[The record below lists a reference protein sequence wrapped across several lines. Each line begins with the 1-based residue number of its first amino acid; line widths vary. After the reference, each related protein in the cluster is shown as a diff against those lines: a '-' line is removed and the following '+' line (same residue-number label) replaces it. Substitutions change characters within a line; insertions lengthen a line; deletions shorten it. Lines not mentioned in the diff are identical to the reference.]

1 MTLIILFIKGRGYRA
16 EASLNNRMFP
26 YISTMSSISSCD
38 SFHISIEDDDDPYIK
53 RLNELEEEHSG
64 SDSGSSS
71 DNNLFFMN
79 DAEKTQNM
87 KKELEIV
94 SLYLKC
100 KKGFYNSEYRKHK
113 TYSDAIL
120 FVSLFFSSSVVI
132 FPFFSAEMVTMSS
145 LGLITT
151 ICIFFKYYLNFD
163 ISSNELNTISLRYGK
178 ILVDAETFLSKLVY
192 FSNKVEKQ
200 SAFYEKMR
208 EIETKLYYFA
218 EEVPSSDNVFT
229 SIHGIEMQQ
238 TALLS
243 RYKMV
248 NREIDQIKGKTKD
261 RTAKDRT
268 TKDRT
273 TKDRTTKDRTALD
286 LLTRDKNRLEYLKEN
301 KKKIKEQLNNPDYSI
316 IREPLEQEYQ
326 KYLWVLVRF
335 HLVRDPVPRI
345 IVHNLNIFVLCKPAE
360 NTVG

>member
-1 MTLIILFIKGRGYRA
+1 
-16 EASLNNRMFP
+16 
-26 YISTMSSISSCD
+26 
-38 SFHISIEDDDDPYIK
+38 
-53 RLNELEEEHSG
+53 LNELEEEHSG

-71 DNNLFFMN
+71 DNNPFFMN

-113 TYSDAIL
+113 RYSDALL
-120 FVSLFFSSSVVI
+120 FISLFFSSSVVI

-151 ICIFFKYYLNFD
+151 ICIFFKYYLNYD
-163 ISSNELNTISLRYGK
+163 ISSNDLNTISLRYGK
-178 ILVDAETFLSKLVY
+178 IQVDAETFLSKLVY

-208 EIETKLYYFA
+208 EIETKLHYFA
-218 EEVPSSDNVFT
+218 EEVASSDNVFT
-229 SIHGIEMQQ
+229 SIHGMEMQQ
-238 TALLS
+238 TALLN

-248 NREIDQIKGKTKD
+248 MREIDQIKGKGRATCD
-261 RTAKDRT
+261 RATCDRAT
-268 TKDRT
+268 CDRAT
-273 TKDRTTKDRTALD
+273 Y
-286 LLTRDKNRLEYLKEN
+286 DKNRLQYLKEN

-326 KYLWVLVRF
+326 KYL
-335 HLVRDPVPRI
+335 
-345 IVHNLNIFVLCKPAE
+345 
-360 NTVG
+360 